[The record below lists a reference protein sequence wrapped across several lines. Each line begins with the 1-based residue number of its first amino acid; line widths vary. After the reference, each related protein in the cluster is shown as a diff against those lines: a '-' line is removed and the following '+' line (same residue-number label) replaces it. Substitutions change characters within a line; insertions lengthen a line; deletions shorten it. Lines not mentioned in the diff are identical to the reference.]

1 MMYLAIDEVGEG
13 KAMFGIYT
21 SNKRTLGY
29 DLVPGK
35 GATSAYKKIK
45 SQPIF
50 EKNAVIYEVKMTE
63 KERTTPYNILLMWKK
78 TFEEAFKKM
87 GLKCDTYF
95 KDYRERLMIKVYDIN
110 EEPIEIELGPV
121 SLDVGTYDVEI
132 NISDP
137 KQISLLKYN
146 HFYQLEKEDMIL
158 KEWIPDE
165 KYNFQLQRSRNLTY
179 NYGRRSRPYSY
190 FNTSIP
196 E

>member
-1 MMYLAIDEVGEG
+1 MKANADDQKID
-13 KAMFGIYT
+13 
-21 SNKRTLGY
+21 
-29 DLVPGK
+29 
-35 GATSAYKKIK
+35 
-45 SQPIF
+45 
-50 EKNAVIYEVKMTE
+50 AVIDQ
-63 KERTTPYNILLMWKK
+63 PHADDDL
-78 TFEEAFKKM
+78 
-87 GLKCDTYF
+87 
-95 KDYRERLMIKVYDIN
+95 
-110 EEPIEIELGPV
+110 
-121 SLDVGTYDVEI
+121 
-132 NISDP
+132 